1 MSSLEIW
8 SVDWISAKISH
19 YIYRNS
25 FRFTVYHLVRDL
37 LPRQHVNDCSST
49 KEWKRQLEVPNV
61 YLPEELYFP
70 NESMNGNID
79 WISAKIAQYMYNNSQ
94 RAPRGGVQSLLFT
107 SWSIA
112 LRLTTRTKRITA
124 RLTYQG
130 WWLFVFWIGRV
141 PSYQCF
147 FQWLLLFKL
156 QVPQPNFDF
165 CFEWKS
171 QSISLLDAFCFEM
184 RESKLTLFFKSP
196 KPHRHPLCE
205 PPSSHKGI
213 RNTYVSSY
221 TNPLRSSTFL
231 SPSLTISIK
240 RRLPTFASAL

>member
-1 MSSLEIW
+1 
-8 SVDWISAKISH
+8 
-19 YIYRNS
+19 
-25 FRFTVYHLVRDL
+25 VYHLVRDL
-37 LPRQHVNDCSST
+37 LPRQHVYDCSST

-196 KPHRHPLCE
+196 KPHRHLPSPRTTVVTQRNKKYLRVQTHIPTARILFF
-205 PPSSHKGI
+205 PPK
-213 RNTYVSSY
+213 
-221 TNPLRSSTFL
+221 STFL

-240 RRLPTFASAL
+240 RRLPTITSAL